1 MIRVDVRDL
10 AGVSEARER
19 VRELAEPVG
28 LLFAES
34 AALVVS
40 ELGTNQLR
48 YAGGG
53 RIALRRI
60 ARDGVDGVEI
70 EAEDDGPG
78 IADVAR
84 AIAGE
89 QGSEGSLGVGLAAV
103 RRAAAELDVD
113 SRRGEGTQLRAR
125 LFASAVRRRPT
136 VAVVGVGLKGE
147 PRSGDTA
154 GSWRGDGFLS
164 VMLCDGLGHGPLA
177 RTPADAALEI
187 AATMPSRSAAE
198 VVAACGR
205 GLHGSRGAVLAFVRM
220 DEADG
225 VEVAGLG
232 NIQVGFC
239 TPGRVER
246 VALSSGFA
254 GGPARAVK
262 ATRVTSNRPTWVLAT
277 DGVRDPFA
285 LCANAGGLPPWALAQ
300 HIIDAGARGHDDA
313 MVVVVR

>member
-19 VRELAEPVG
+19 VRELAEPAG
-28 LLFAES
+28 ALFAES

-40 ELGTNQLR
+40 ELGTNQVR

-89 QGSEGSLGVGLAAV
+89 QGRGGSLGVGLAAV
-103 RRAAAELDVD
+103 RRAALELDVD
-113 SRRGEGTQLRAR
+113 TRRGEGTQLRAR
-125 LFASAVRRRPT
+125 LFAGAVRRRPT

-177 RTPADAALEI
+177 RTPADAALQV
-187 AATMPSRSAAE
+187 AAGMPGLSPSE

-205 GLHGSRGAVLAFVRM
+205 GLQGTRGAVLAFVRGD
-220 DEADG
+220 DEGG

-232 NIQVGFC
+232 NIQVGFWAA
-239 TPGRVER
+239 GRVER

-254 GGPARAVK
+254 GGPLRAVRT
-262 ATRVTSNRPTWVLAT
+262 TRVSTHRPTWVLAT

-285 LCANAGGLPPWALAQ
+285 ACANAGAMPPWALAQ
-300 HIIDAGARGHDDA
+300 HVLQAGHREHDDA

>member
-1 MIRVDVRDL
+1 MIRIDVRDL

-19 VRELAEPVG
+19 VRELAEPG
-28 LLFAES
+28 GALFAAS

-78 IADVAR
+78 IPDVAR

-103 RRAAAELDVD
+103 RRAAVELDVD
-113 SRRGEGTQLRAR
+113 TRRGEGTQIRAR
-125 LFASAVRRRPT
+125 LFAGVVRRRPT
-136 VAVVGVGLKGE
+136 VAVVGASLAGE
-147 PRSGDTA
+147 PKSGDTA
-154 GSWRGDGFLS
+154 GSWRGDAFLS

-177 RTPADAALEI
+177 RAPADAALEI
-187 AATMPSRSAAE
+187 AAGMPSLPPGE
-198 VVAACGR
+198 VVEACGR
-205 GLHGSRGAVLAFVRM
+205 GLRGSRGAVLAFARM
-220 DEADG
+220 DDAGE

-239 TPGRVER
+239 TAGRVER
-246 VALSSGFA
+246 VALGPGFA
-254 GGPARAVK
+254 GAPARPVR
-262 ATRVTSNRPTWVLAT
+262 TSRVTSHRPTWVLAT

-285 LCANAGGLPPWALAQ
+285 LCANAGALPPWALAQ
-300 HIIDAGARGHDDA
+300 RILAAGHRGHDDA